1 METSTLPATPR
12 GDRSLTALLRLWGKT
27 TADPEYFHPALY
39 HMLDVGH
46 VQLGLVAKF
55 SSPPRLW
62 GKQGVHVNKSLAHH
76 IGPPPTS
83 WGLAHQQK

>member
-27 TADPEYFHPALY
+27 TPDPEHFHPALY

-46 VQLGLVAKF
+46 VAGQMLAFAAVLG
-55 SSPPRLW
+55 
-62 GKQGVHVNKSLAHH
+62 Q
-76 IGPPPTS
+76 
-83 WGLAHQQK
+83 